1 MLLLGLVVLL
11 GVIVVVWRAL
21 PTSTE
26 STRVLRPV
34 SSTLELPSTTTTT
47 VESLPIVAP
56 TSSEMVLVPPIVP
69 EPATTTADLTM
80 LVVGDIMLDR
90 TVATRTARSGDKA
103 YPFRKLPTNW
113 LSGFDL
119 TIGNLEGPLTPTR
132 RPPEKSID
140 FQFDPAWG
148 SVLKEQGFDAFSQAN
163 NHALDQGAPG
173 YADSI
178 RRLREAGF
186 TVFGHQVD
194 DGLIALAT
202 TTIKGERLA
211 FLGWNTTDNPINFTQ
226 AEEAIYRAK
235 QQSDLVMAFLHWG
248 QEYRDRPE
256 SDTVALAH
264 WLIDHGVD
272 VVIGGHPHWVQ
283 GISSYKGKP
292 IMWSLGNFVFDQDW
306 SKETQQGLTV
316 ALRVTDTEIGIQ
328 PFPVSIKVSQPALEE
343 GEVLTARLNA
353 LAKISDLEFREAIQ
367 AGKELV
373 FSR

>member
-1 MLLLGLVVLL
+1 M
-11 GVIVVVWRAL
+11 VI
-21 PTSTE
+21 
-26 STRVLRPV
+26 
-34 SSTLELPSTTTTT
+34 
-47 VESLPIVAP
+47 I
-56 TSSEMVLVPPIVP
+56 PPIVT

-90 TVATRTARSGDKA
+90 TVATRTTRSGDKS

-113 LSGFDL
+113 LSGFDV
-119 TIGNLEGPLTPTR
+119 TVGNLEGPLTPTR

-148 SVLKEQGFDAFSQAN
+148 SILKEQGFDAFSQAN
-163 NHALDQGAPG
+163 NHALDQGALG
-173 YADSI
+173 YADSV

-202 TTIKGERLA
+202 TTVKGERLA
-211 FLGWNTTDNPINFTQ
+211 FLGWNTTDSPINFTQ

-292 IMWSLGNFVFDQDW
+292 IVWSLGNFVFDQDW

-316 ALRVTDTEIGIQ
+316 ALRVTDTQIGIQ

-343 GEVLTARLNA
+343 GETLSTRLGA
-353 LAKISDLEFREAIQ
+353 LAKISDPEFREAIQ
-367 AGKELV
+367 TGKELV
-373 FSR
+373 FTR